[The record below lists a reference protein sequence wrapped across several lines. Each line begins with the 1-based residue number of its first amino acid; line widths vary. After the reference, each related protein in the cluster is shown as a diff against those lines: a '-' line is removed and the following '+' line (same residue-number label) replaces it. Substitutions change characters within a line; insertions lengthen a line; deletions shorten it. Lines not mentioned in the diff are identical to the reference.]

1 MLTAN
6 RKSQLLRIPYM
17 DTKQKVIAA
26 DPAARLLNQVIG
38 SANFGLVDQAKAPFL
53 VDWTFWSTM
62 LG

>member
-1 MLTAN
+1 MNMLTAN

-38 SANFGLVDQAKAPFL
+38 SANFGLEADPE
-53 VDWTFWSTM
+53 
-62 LG
+62 